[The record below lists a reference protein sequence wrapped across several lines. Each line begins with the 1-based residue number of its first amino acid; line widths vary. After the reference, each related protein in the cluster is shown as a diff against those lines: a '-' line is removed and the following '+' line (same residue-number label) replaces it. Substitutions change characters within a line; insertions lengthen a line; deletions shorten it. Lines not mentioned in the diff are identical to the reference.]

1 MSELETVL
9 AASER
14 PAEGME
20 MRRKLI
26 ANHSEFHL
34 EKRISLISSYESV
47 IRLYN
52 WNDCARG
59 TTFPPLGPTHSGN
72 FTSLESFTLS
82 DDLDSRLQQEVRPIY
97 YP

>member
-1 MSELETVL
+1 LFSSIDWNSTAGYRFSPANITEAVCMSELETVL

-34 EKRISLISSYESV
+34 EKEFL
-47 IRLYN
+47 
-52 WNDCARG
+52 
-59 TTFPPLGPTHSGN
+59 
-72 FTSLESFTLS
+72 
-82 DDLDSRLQQEVRPIY
+82 
-97 YP
+97 